1 MSEIEQE
8 QPEATEI
15 SLPVN
20 WHFPEGI
27 QSRYANNILVQT
39 GQFEFIISF
48 FEMQPPLL
56 LGSPDENK
64 KRLETLGEI
73 QAECVGK
80 IVVPH
85 ELVPAIISVLQTEY
99 DRFHASKAN

>member
-1 MSEIEQE
+1 MSETEQE
-8 QPEATEI
+8 RQEATEI

-20 WHFPEGI
+20 WHFSEGL
-27 QSRYANNILVQT
+27 QSRYANNVLVQI

-48 FEMQPPLL
+48 FEMQQPLL
-56 LGSPDENK
+56 LGTPEENK
-64 KRLETLGEI
+64 AKLASIGEI

-80 IVVPH
+80 IIVPH

-99 DRFHASKAN
+99 DKFHSSKSN

>member
-1 MSEIEQE
+1 MSETEQE
-8 QPEATEI
+8 RQEATEI

-20 WHFPEGI
+20 WHFPESI

-48 FEMQPPLL
+48 FEMQQPLL
-56 LGSPDENK
+56 LGTPEENK
-64 KRLETLGEI
+64 KGLETLGEI
-73 QAECVGK
+73 RAECVGK

-99 DRFHASKAN
+99 DRFHASKSN